1 MALWKIEVTIWGFF
15 ALILTLKNEKLLESS
30 VSKVNFIFL
39 CFEFMWLTKSFKC
52 SLDLNRTKKIVN
64 VASVNYRFKL
74 RRTFI
79 KPKFLIMT
87 KMASASMGPKGEP
100 ITTPSI
106 CLQNLLSKMKDD
118 SVVVSLSKL
127 FFHLIYLYKNYWR
140 VNRWHSS

>member
-1 MALWKIEVTIWGFF
+1 
-15 ALILTLKNEKLLESS
+15 
-30 VSKVNFIFL
+30 
-39 CFEFMWLTKSFKC
+39 
-52 SLDLNRTKKIVN
+52 
-64 VASVNYRFKL
+64 
-74 RRTFI
+74 
-79 KPKFLIMT
+79 MT